1 MASIYYYEAINSE
14 GQRLSGHVEAESS
27 SAVSDQLYR
36 SGNFA
41 VEIRESSIIDG
52 RRSNASYGLLQRPPT
67 RQQVTTLI
75 REVAMLVAAGL
86 PLVEALS
93 MVARD
98 IRSKS
103 AKTLTG
109 RLRSALEDGKSFHEA
124 LAEHP
129 ASFDAFVVN
138 MVRVGE
144 ASGRLASTLERIA
157 DARERDQKVRGKLW
171 SAMLYPMFLV
181 TTAVMAVAIMLGFV
195 VPRFKAMIINAQV
208 AVPGE
213 AQLLIAA
220 SDWIVVNWQEA
231 ALVLSLIVLL
241 LLVMLRSGTVR
252 RQFDAVMFRLPL
264 IGHLKRI
271 NLTFRFCRAIGTLLD
286 SGVELPKALMLTRD
300 LFGNQKI
307 ERFIVEANEALR
319 KGQDFTVPLERSQ
332 LFQPVA
338 IGMLR
343 VGQETG
349 DLADAARRTADMAE
363 EKFEIATQRFFTILE
378 PAIIL
383 LVSLFVAGVIVSII
397 GAIISVNDLV
407 V

>member
-1 MASIYYYEAINSE
+1 
-14 GQRLSGHVEAESS
+14 
-27 SAVSDQLYR
+27 
-36 SGNFA
+36 
-41 VEIRESSIIDG
+41 
-52 RRSNASYGLLQRPPT
+52 
-67 RQQVTTLI
+67 
-75 REVAMLVAAGL
+75 
-86 PLVEALS
+86 
-93 MVARD
+93 
-98 IRSKS
+98 
-103 AKTLTG
+103 
-109 RLRSALEDGKSFHEA
+109 
-124 LAEHP
+124 
-129 ASFDAFVVN
+129 
-138 MVRVGE
+138 
-144 ASGRLASTLERIA
+144 
-157 DARERDQKVRGKLW
+157 
-171 SAMLYPMFLV
+171 
-181 TTAVMAVAIMLGFV
+181 
-195 VPRFKAMIINAQV
+195 MIINAQV

-220 SDWIVVNWQEA
+220 SDWIVANWQEA

-241 LLVMLRSGTVR
+241 FLIILRSRTMQ
-252 RQFDAVMFRLPL
+252 RQFDAAMLRLPL

-286 SGVELPKALMLTRD
+286 CGVELPKALMLTHD

-307 ERFIVEANEALR
+307 ARFIAEANEALR
-319 KGQDFTVPLERSQ
+319 KGQDFTVPLERSRM
-332 LFQPVA
+332 FQPVA